1 MKLEQAELEEHLSRQ
16 IADIRDINQSNV
28 RVKTV
33 MEQQLVDHRDSI
45 GKIYSIT
52 AGLEQRMPDEVI
64 FYAVEML
71 EKLMQTQDVAIY
83 NVVNKDYARIFSA
96 SSGKA
101 RSLGNSIRYKEMT
114 EIYEDLSEQKVYINK
129 TMDERYPL
137 MVRAV
142 YEGGQIQMMIML
154 WGLSWEKM
162 TLGQANFLTV
172 VSFLIQNAVLRSQRY
187 MQALEEKRYTQG
199 SRLLETDAFESLV
212 QAYMDAERKN
222 LVECVLLKVNAAQEN
237 YLECAEQM
245 ASHMRDSDYLGLMSD
260 GRMYLLLTNT
270 TKENADVVQERFEK
284 LGYQTENVEKM
295 AVCHKE

>member
-1 MKLEQAELEEHLSRQ
+1 
-16 IADIRDINQSNV
+16 
-28 RVKTV
+28 
-33 MEQQLVDHRDSI
+33 
-45 GKIYSIT
+45 
-52 AGLEQRMPDEVI
+52 MPDEVI

-172 VSFLIQNAVLRSQRY
+172 VSYLIQNAVLRSQRY

-212 QAYMDAERKN
+212 QAYMDGGMCAAEGKCCTGELSGVRGADGFAYARQRLSGTDVGWKDVFTPDQYHERK
-222 LVECVLLKVNAAQEN
+222 CRC
-237 YLECAEQM
+237 CA
-245 ASHMRDSDYLGLMSD
+245 G
-260 GRMYLLLTNT
+260 TI
-270 TKENADVVQERFEK
+270 
-284 LGYQTENVEKM
+284 
-295 AVCHKE
+295 